1 MKKFVIC
8 MFALFA
14 FAATGANAQ
23 TDNDASKTRK
33 EMLAERKEIRKASK
47 AELDTKAVKQARKEA
62 KRLKKEGWKT
72 SPGAI
77 ALEKQLD
84 KSYLMQMEYDEDLYP
99 KYIMAEAVSVGG
111 NYDAAK
117 MQAME
122 LAKISLAGQIQT
134 EVTALI
140 ENSVSNK
147 QLGNDE
153 AVSVTKSIMAAKNL
167 ISQSLGRTIPVM
179 ECYRLTANGNHEVL
193 VRIAYNGDM
202 AKAAAKRAIQE
213 QLESE
218 GDALQKKLD
227 DILGW

>member
-77 ALEKQLD
+77 ALEKTTRQV
-84 KSYLMQMEYDEDLYP
+84 
-99 KYIMAEAVSVGG
+99 VSHADGVRRRP
-111 NYDAAK
+111 
-117 MQAME
+117 
-122 LAKISLAGQIQT
+122 
-134 EVTALI
+134 
-140 ENSVSNK
+140 VS
-147 QLGNDE
+147 QVHHG
-153 AVSVTKSIMAAKNL
+153 
-167 ISQSLGRTIPVM
+167 
-179 ECYRLTANGNHEVL
+179 
-193 VRIAYNGDM
+193 
-202 AKAAAKRAIQE
+202 
-213 QLESE
+213 
-218 GDALQKKLD
+218 
-227 DILGW
+227 